1 MPMNS
6 LSVRTEYRI
15 QKYEH
20 VKKYT
25 FKGVKNWLYHTAED
39 QQPRLRGAFPTSKA
53 NGKAPWGRGWVRL
66 AMRGFSISS
75 RNVTG
80 TFLDYELCFK
90 FV

>member
-1 MPMNS
+1 MELAVS
-6 LSVRTEYRI
+6 HI
-15 QKYEH
+15 ICD
-20 VKKYT
+20 
-25 FKGVKNWLYHTAED
+25 TAED
-39 QQPRLRGAFPTSKA
+39 QQPRLQGAFPTSKA